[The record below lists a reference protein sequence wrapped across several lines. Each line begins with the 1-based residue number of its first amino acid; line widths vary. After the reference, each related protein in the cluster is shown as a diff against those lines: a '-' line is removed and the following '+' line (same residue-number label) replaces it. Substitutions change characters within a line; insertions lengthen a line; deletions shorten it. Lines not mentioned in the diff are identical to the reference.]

1 MLIAASCS
9 NDFTEQVN
17 QGAEIGFNASV
28 GGPTRA
34 TEVVLSTLG
43 DFKVHAHS
51 VSHNGDIYET
61 PLIDNMTAKKSQTV
75 ENLWALDGAQVYW
88 PSDVPSIKTWAYYP
102 ADLTGVTMN
111 YANQNI
117 ANYSPKKSA
126 DAANKNDGAVQQDVL
141 VAYTNAE
148 RSNGTSIDVT
158 FKHALCHVGVYAKK
172 GTSGNK
178 NVFIKGAWIVN
189 VKSSNTLAF
198 DTDKSVWSWNTF
210 ADDATKTVYGYEFPD
225 GAELH
230 SADRP
235 LLSVNNANSSL
246 MLLPQ
251 KLDKWDLASTD
262 KEVNAAK
269 GAYIVL
275 LCRVEAVHEGTIH
288 DGGTDDG
295 IKIEDGKHIH
305 QMFPYTKNFDE
316 NEYGYTCVPIDTE
329 WKMGKKYIYTLEFC
343 GAHSG
348 AGIYPPTA
356 DIVASLPS
364 SNGEFKYIQTLPD
377 GKKIGDA
384 VLDNPISFK
393 VKVDVWGTDDEWT
406 EGNVGMQ

>member
-158 FKHALCHVGVYAKK
+158 FKHALCHVAYTPRRVLRA
-172 GTSGNK
+172 TR
-178 NVFIKGAWIVN
+178 
-189 VKSSNTLAF
+189 KSSSRVHGSSTSSRL
-198 DTDKSVWSWNTF
+198 TRW
-210 ADDATKTVYGYEFPD
+210 
-225 GAELH
+225 H
-230 SADRP
+230 SIP
-235 LLSVNNANSSL
+235 
-246 MLLPQ
+246 
-251 KLDKWDLASTD
+251 T
-262 KEVNAAK
+262 
-269 GAYIVL
+269 
-275 LCRVEAVHEGTIH
+275 RVHGLGTISQ
-288 DGGTDDG
+288 T
-295 IKIEDGKHIH
+295 
-305 QMFPYTKNFDE
+305 T
-316 NEYGYTCVPIDTE
+316 
-329 WKMGKKYIYTLEFC
+329 
-343 GAHSG
+343 
-348 AGIYPPTA
+348 PPR
-356 DIVASLPS
+356 PS
-364 SNGEFKYIQTLPD
+364 TVTSSPMVSSCIRPT
-377 GKKIGDA
+377 
-384 VLDNPISFK
+384 VLC
-393 VKVDVWGTDDEWT
+393 
-406 EGNVGMQ
+406 

>member
-172 GTSGNK
+172 GISGNK
-178 NVFIKGAWIVN
+178 KVFIKGAWIVN

-198 DTDKSVWSWNTF
+198 DTDKSAWSWNNF
-210 ADDATKTVYGYEFPD
+210 ADDATKTVYGYEFSD
-225 GAELH
+225 GVELH

-275 LCRVEAVHEGTIH
+275 LCRVEALHEGSIH
-288 DGGTDDG
+288 HGATDYG
-295 IKIEDGKHIH
+295 IKIEDG
-305 QMFPYTKNFDE
+305 
-316 NEYGYTCVPIDTE
+316 
-329 WKMGKKYIYTLEFC
+329 
-343 GAHSG
+343 
-348 AGIYPPTA
+348 
-356 DIVASLPS
+356 
-364 SNGEFKYIQTLPD
+364 
-377 GKKIGDA
+377 
-384 VLDNPISFK
+384 
-393 VKVDVWGTDDEWT
+393 
-406 EGNVGMQ
+406 